1 MDMSDKD
8 EFAAKKG
15 DLVDTPVDWRI
26 SDSNPIVLYPPENP
40 MSAPS
45 QMMDSFRQNL
55 WHDGGFN
62 VHTDAG
68 TSFRGNVDRPLEMG
82 WNMAQFPSDSGFI
95 ERAAKFS
102 FFGCGSFG
110 EMMMNQQ
117 SHGVPESTGLFVQ
130 DTQIASGSKLGN
142 GPSNKDASKVVKD
155 GSNGLSN
162 NVSEDSQSSGGNGH
176 DAKCME
182 TSSKDLNTKKRKR
195 TGKVEICS
203 ALLYFVFCIFWPY
216 ADNVSVG
223 RILNLISHIEVSN
236 LVKNKKIKS
245 RKMSKVQ
252 IQMLTRQT
260 VGNKL
265 LIQ

>member
-68 TSFRGNVDRPLEMG
+68 TSFRGSVDRPLEMG

-142 GPSNKDASKVVKD
+142 GPINKDASKVVKD
-155 GSNGLSN
+155 GSNGLN

-176 DAKCME
+176 DDAKCGE
-182 TSSKDLNTKKRKR
+182 TSSKGLNCKKRKR
-195 TGKVEICS
+195 IGKVEILQYS
-203 ALLYFVFCIFWPY
+203 FVFCFS
-216 ADNVSVG
+216 ALG
-223 RILNLISHIEVSN
+223 
-236 LVKNKKIKS
+236 
-245 RKMSKVQ
+245 
-252 IQMLTRQT
+252 
-260 VGNKL
+260 
-265 LIQ
+265 